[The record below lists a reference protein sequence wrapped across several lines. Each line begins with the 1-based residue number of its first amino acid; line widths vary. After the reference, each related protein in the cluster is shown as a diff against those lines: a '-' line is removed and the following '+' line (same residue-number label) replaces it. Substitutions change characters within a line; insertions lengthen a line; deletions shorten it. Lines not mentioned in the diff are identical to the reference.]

1 MNENHKY
8 LNQDA
13 FWTVLRDWFDALA
26 GNLGQRA
33 RLRRAKEPFEV
44 FISPAMQRD
53 LRIRLI
59 QAGFPLSNQALE
71 RLALGIGVVSH
82 AKALLGEGHFARQLA
97 RADKGSQDVRDVR
110 FRRLLAVEDREELY
124 TMLVR
129 LVRYLDGVV
138 HLESLIKGTFWWN
151 EKTRREWAMH
161 YYTVTDAHE

>member
-1 MNENHKY
+1 MSENESFLK
-8 LNQDA
+8 QEA
-13 FWTVLRDWFDALA
+13 FWSVLRDWFDALS
-26 GNLGQRA
+26 GNLGHRA
-33 RLRRAKEPFEV
+33 RLRRAREPFEV

-59 QAGFPLSNQALE
+59 QTGLPLSDKALE
-71 RLALGIGVVSH
+71 RLALGIGIVSH
-82 AKALLGEGHFARQLA
+82 AKALHGEGHFARQLA

-138 HLESLIKGTFWWN
+138 HLESLIKGTYWWN

-161 YYTVTDAHE
+161 YFTVTDAHE